1 MKRTKQEI
9 IDCILNLLAKL
20 ADYEPAKN
28 ENESQST
35 EMPTIK

>member
-20 ADYEPAKN
+20 ADDESAKK
-28 ENESQST
+28 ENKSQPM